1 VSITEL
7 LSVLFPH
14 LAGVCVE
21 RVFLAGRTVRVR
33 ARSRE
38 AEAACPGCE
47 ASSGRVHS
55 RYDRRLS
62 DRSVAGQE
70 ASIDL
75 RVRRFFCDNAGCG
88 KRTFAE
94 QIPGLTTRHGR
105 RATGLG
111 DDLRAIALALGGRPG
126 SRLAGKLSSGIGRST
141 LLRLLRSLPDPR
153 YPTPRVLGVDEFAW
167 RRGHTYGTVLVNV
180 ETGRAVDLLPDRSA
194 ESFAAWLDD
203 HPGVEVICR
212 DRAGCYAEGGRRGAP
227 LAVQVADR
235 WHLLHNLS
243 GAVERA
249 VGRHRSHLR
258 EQPDPVEY
266 PASAAPDLPAGEGPQ
281 AVQTRSRHA
290 EIHQALQRG
299 MTITEISRDLR
310 LDRKT
315 IRRYLAAETADDL
328 VGKERSKRLTI
339 LDAHVPYLQERW
351 EQGCR
356 NTDVLL
362 EELRGRGFL
371 GSKRTLRRLTAQFRA
386 SVAEATPPP
395 APKVREVTGWI
406 VTRPDKNTAEDLA
419 KLQRINDR
427 CPELASVTTLTR
439 DFAEMLL
446 QLRGN
451 DLDAWTERAEAGPAR
466 ELRAFATGL
475 RRDWAAVKA
484 GLTLPYSSGTV
495 EGNVNRIKMIKRVMF
510 GRANPDL
517 LRIRVLLGD

>member
-1 VSITEL
+1 MSITEL
-7 LSVLFPH
+7 LAVLFPH
-14 LAGVCVE
+14 LAGVCIE
-21 RVFLAGRTVRVR
+21 RVFPAGKTVRVR
-33 ARSRE
+33 ARSWE
-38 AEAACPGCE
+38 SEAACPGCGV
-47 ASSGRVHS
+47 SSKRVHS

-62 DRSVAGQE
+62 DRAMAGQE
-70 ASIDL
+70 ASIEL
-75 RVRRFFCDNAGCG
+75 RVRRFFCDNVVCG
-88 KRTFAE
+88 KRTFVE
-94 QIPGLTTRHGR
+94 QVPGLTVRHGR
-105 RATGLG
+105 RAAGLS

-126 SRLAGKLSSGIGRST
+126 ARLAEKLCSGVGRST
-141 LLRLLRSLPDPR
+141 LLRLLRGLPDPQ
-153 YPTPRVLGVDEFAW
+153 YPTPKVLGVDDFAW

-180 ETGRAVDLLPDRSA
+180 ETGSVVDLLPDRSA
-194 ESFAAWLDD
+194 ESFAAWLEA

-258 EQPDPVEY
+258 EQPDAVEE
-266 PASAAPDLPAGEGPQ
+266 PAFATPDLPTEEGPL
-281 AVQTRSRHA
+281 AVQTRARHA

-299 MTITEISRDLR
+299 MAITEISRDLR

-315 IRRYLAAETADDL
+315 VRRYLAVETADDL
-328 VGKERSKRLTI
+328 VGKERAKRQTI
-339 LDAHVPYLQERW
+339 LDTHLPYLREQW
-351 EQGCR
+351 DQGCR

-362 EELRGRGFL
+362 EELRSRGFL
-371 GSKRTLRRLTAQFRA
+371 GSKRTLRRLTAQLRA
-386 SVAEATPPP
+386 STAAATQPP

-406 VTRPDKNTAEDLA
+406 VTRPEKNTAEDLA

-439 DFAEMLL
+439 EFAEMLV
-446 QLRGN
+446 QLRGK
-451 DLDAWTERAEAGPAR
+451 DLEAWTERAEASPAR

-484 GLTLPYSSGTV
+484 GLTLPHSSGTV